1 MTSPQPSIGIFLAR
15 PDRTFYLAQKL
26 RERGFP
32 VVHYNTE
39 GYKTDP
45 YVQLPRGA
53 AASLAYLLLH
63 TKHDVYFTSIG
74 FVPVF
79 CLYLN
84 KLLRRKPYAYNA
96 TGVKWAMFGDRARGK
111 PFARFLEHQV
121 YPFLMDRTFAGA
133 SRIPC
138 NSHFLESTLA
148 SRYPHL
154 RDRLLTIHNGI
165 ECERYSSGH
174 RQIIPGTEPHDT
186 ILLCVTALNFE
197 TKSRGLA
204 LVIDAFGL
212 VHARKKSTK
221 LVVAAKT
228 ANAVHRQWAE
238 DYLKTKPW
246 RDAVIL
252 LYNQKNIPDL
262 LASSDLF
269 VYATPHDSN
278 DSLPRALLEAQ
289 AAGLPVVTT
298 DTTGCPEIVVDRM
311 TGFVVPY
318 DAEAMATKVIHLLDD
333 AQLRNGFGAAA
344 RQRIRHTFNWDQM
357 ADQYA
362 TLFREIAG

>member
-1 MTSPQPSIGIFLAR
+1 MTSPKPSIGIFLAR

-32 VVHYNTE
+32 VVHYNIE
-39 GYKTDP
+39 GYKNDP
-45 YVQLPRGA
+45 YVQLPHGA
-53 AASLAYLLLH
+53 VSSLAYLLLR
-63 TKHDVYFTSIG
+63 TKHDIYFTSIG

-84 KLLRRKPYAYNA
+84 KLLRRNPYVYNA

-111 PFARFLEHQV
+111 PFARFLEHRA
-121 YPFLMDRTFAGA
+121 YPFLLDRTFAGA

-138 NSHFLESTLA
+138 NSHFLEATLA
-148 SRYPHL
+148 AHYPHL

-165 ECERYSSGH
+165 EFERYSAGR
-174 RQIIPGTEPHDT
+174 RQGLPGTEPRDT

-197 TKSRGLA
+197 AKSRGLA
-204 LVIDAFGL
+204 LVLDAFGL
-212 VHARKKSTK
+212 VHARKQSTK

-228 ANAVHRQWAE
+228 TNAVHRQWAE

-246 RDAVIL
+246 QDAVIL

-269 VYATPHDSN
+269 VYATPQDSN

-298 DTTGCPEIVVDRM
+298 DTTGCAEIVVDRV

-318 DAEAMATKVIHLLDD
+318 DAEAMATKIGELLDD
-333 AQLRNGFGAAA
+333 APRCARFGAAA
-344 RQRIRHTFNWDQM
+344 QQRVRNTFNWDQM

-362 TLFREIAG
+362 TLFLELTG